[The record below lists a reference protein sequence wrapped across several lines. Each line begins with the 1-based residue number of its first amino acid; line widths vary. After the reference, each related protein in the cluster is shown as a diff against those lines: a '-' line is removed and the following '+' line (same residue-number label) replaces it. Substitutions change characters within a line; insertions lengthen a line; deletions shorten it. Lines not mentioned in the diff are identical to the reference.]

1 MSNLTLTQYV
11 AQRDALI
18 ASPPSSMGS
27 VSVDG
32 QTISWHSLAEYR
44 EHLNWLEGMISQLQ
58 RVNAGQDR
66 LGFAVANFQST
77 Q

>member
-1 MSNLTLTQYV
+1 MSNMTLAQYV

-32 QTISWHSLAEYR
+32 QTISWHSLADYR
-44 EHLNWLEGMISQLQ
+44 DHLNWLEGMISQLR
-58 RVNAGQDR
+58 RVAAGQDR
-66 LGFAVANFQST
+66 LGFAAANFQNT